1 VAGAGADP
9 AKARGRE
16 SKRHPSSDSDS
27 ARRAERTLVSSVLVD
42 RYSSDSDRYLL
53 VLFYL
58 KLYVVLLFVRA

>member
-1 VAGAGADP
+1 VAGADADP

-16 SKRHPSSDSDS
+16 TPVVGLGQCSPG
-27 ARRAERTLVSSVLVD
+27 TQVSSVLVD